1 MDYIFLL
8 VVCAVWTVAGVLAR
22 GYETRK
28 TGYPV
33 PKKLVPIV
41 TGLFVILGPV
51 GFLLPTLQKLINKLW
66 SVKKQS
72 RTTLKARRPFIRRP
86 EL

>member
-66 SVKKQS
+66 PSVKNRGK
-72 RTTLKARRPFIRRP
+72 LAPKPRRPVYP
-86 EL
+86 SA